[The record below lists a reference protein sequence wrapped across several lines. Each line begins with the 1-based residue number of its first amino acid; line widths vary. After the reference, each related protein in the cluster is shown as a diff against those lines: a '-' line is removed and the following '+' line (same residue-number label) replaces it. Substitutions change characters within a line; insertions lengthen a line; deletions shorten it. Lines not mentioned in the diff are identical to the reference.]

1 MGRMEICEFLEKEQ
15 MDVKKVVLFAF
26 NGDKMCFIHVLLNAL
41 DMHEKGYEVRIVV
54 EGSATKLIPEMA
66 REGDLLNPLYTQAKE
81 KGLFAIVCR
90 ACSAKMKVLEAVE
103 KEGLPLGG
111 TLKGHPSMSGYLDQG
126 YQLITF

>member
-1 MGRMEICEFLEKEQ
+1 MGRLEVCEILEEIDG
-15 MDVKKVVLFAF
+15 MKKVVLFAF

-41 DMHEKGYEVRIVV
+41 DMHEKGYEVKIVV
-54 EGSATKLIPEMA
+54 EGSATKLVPEMA
-66 REGDLLNPLYTQAKE
+66 KEGDFLNPLYKKARE
-81 KGLFAIVCR
+81 AGLFAIVCK

-111 TLKGHPSMSGYLDQG
+111 TLKGHPSMSEYLDLG